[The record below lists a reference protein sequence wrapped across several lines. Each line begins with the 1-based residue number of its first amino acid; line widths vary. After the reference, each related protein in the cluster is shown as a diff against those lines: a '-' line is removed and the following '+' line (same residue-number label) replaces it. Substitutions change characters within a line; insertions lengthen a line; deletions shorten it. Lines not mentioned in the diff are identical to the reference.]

1 MSLLVQKYGGTSV
14 ADTARVK
21 AVAKQIVE
29 EKLKGHDIVAVVSA
43 PAGITDQLISRAKE
57 ISNKPCRREMDVL
70 LSTGEQIN
78 IALLAM
84 AIKELGHEAVS
95 YTAGQIGIKT
105 TKHHNRAKITSI
117 DTKRIRE
124 SLDKK
129 HIVIVAGFQ
138 GVSEDNDYTTLGR
151 GGSDTTGVALGV
163 ALGVKNVDIFTDVDG
178 VYTADPR
185 IVKNAK
191 KIEEIC
197 YEEMLELSATGA
209 KVLHSRSVEIAYKNN
224 ISVHLRSSFEDKK
237 GTLIHGGVKNMENC
251 VIRGISHSEHEAR
264 ITIKGVPDE
273 AGIAAR
279 IFNYIA
285 KENINIDIIV
295 QGGGKGNYNDV
306 SFIVKEDNFDEA
318 MKLSREAASEVGASG
333 VEGSKDVAMI
343 SVVGVGI
350 KSNSGV
356 AAKIFEAFGREK
368 INIDM
373 ISSSEIKVSCVIER
387 KDMERAINAL
397 HKQFID

>member
-14 ADTARVK
+14 ADTERVK
-21 AVAKQIVE
+21 AVAEKIVKQ
-29 EKLKGHDIVAVVSA
+29 KLAGNDIVAVVSA
-43 PAGITDQLISRAKE
+43 PAGITDKLIGKAKE
-57 ISNKPCRREMDVL
+57 ICNAPCRREMDVL

-84 AIKELGHEAVS
+84 AIKNLGHEAVS
-95 YTAGQIGIKT
+95 YTAAQIGIKT
-105 TKHHNRAKITSI
+105 TSHHNRAKIMSI
-117 DTKRIRE
+117 DTKRIKE
-124 SLDKK
+124 SLKK
-129 HIVIVAGFQ
+129 NHIVIVAGFQ
-138 GVSEDNDYTTLGR
+138 GMTEDNDYTTLGR

-163 ALGVKNVDIFTDVDG
+163 ALGVDNVDIYTDVDG

-209 KVLHSRSVEIAYKNN
+209 KVLHSRSVELAYKNN
-224 ISVHLRSSFEDKK
+224 ISVHLRSSFVEFR
-237 GTLIHGGVKNMENC
+237 GTIIHGGVDSMENC

-273 AGIAAR
+273 SGVAAR
-279 IFNYIA
+279 IFNHIA
-285 KENINIDIIV
+285 RENINIDIIV
-295 QGGGKGNYNDV
+295 QGGGKGDYNDV
-306 SFIVKEDNFDEA
+306 SFIVKEENYDEA
-318 MKLSREAASEVGASG
+318 LELSREAAKEVGASG
-333 VEGSKDVAMI
+333 VEGNKNVAKI

-350 KSNSGV
+350 KSNPGV
-356 AAKIFEAFGREK
+356 AAKIFDAFGKEK

-373 ISSSEIKVSCVIER
+373 ISSSEIKVSCVIDQ
-387 KDMERAINAL
+387 KDLERALNAL
-397 HKQFID
+397 HSQFID